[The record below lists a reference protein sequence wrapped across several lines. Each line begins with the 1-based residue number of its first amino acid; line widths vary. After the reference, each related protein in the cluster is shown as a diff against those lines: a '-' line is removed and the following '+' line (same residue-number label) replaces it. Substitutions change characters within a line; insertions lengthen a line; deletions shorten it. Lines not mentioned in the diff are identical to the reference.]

1 MQIINHS
8 KSLLCRILIPNKGR
22 LVSIKGKM
30 AQCIAHASEVAIP
43 NPSQFILKFME
54 GKDKIFAI
62 MLQVL
67 TCYLGN
73 NFIPSHF
80 GCKFANDYAKEEEHM
95 VGIHS
100 FFCLVTGCFLP
111 GPVQ

>member
-1 MQIINHS
+1 MIFT
-8 KSLLCRILIPNKGR
+8 PNKGR
-22 LVSIKGKM
+22 LVSTKGKM

-54 GKDKIFAI
+54 DKDRIFAI
-62 MLQVL
+62 TLQVL
-67 TCYLGN
+67 TSYPGY

-80 GCKFANDYAKEEEHM
+80 GCKFANDYAKEEEYM
-95 VGIHS
+95 VGVHS
-100 FFCLVTGCFLP
+100 FFCTAAGCFLP